1 MHYRNSTAN
10 DTQHLCLTRA
20 QYKARVVQDK
30 TPVTPPA
37 KSTDNSFF
45 LIVLLPL
52 TVLLVCCGVL
62 PRSAGLPR
70 QGLFQRIKA

>member
-1 MHYRNSTAN
+1 MTYANNTAN
-10 DTQHLCLTRA
+10 GTQHLCLTRL
-20 QYKARVVQDK
+20 QYKALVVSAR

-37 KSTDNSFF
+37 RSTDYSFF

-62 PRSAGLPR
+62 PRSAKLR
-70 QGLFQRIKA
+70 R